1 MMTEAGTL
9 EVMRP
14 TELGSRRSQ
23 PHGQRAADGRGDIAG
38 HGLRQ
43 NGGTL
48 ENHERDDRAGRKA
61 PHGNHDHRFVLG
73 LVAQRVKKLVTILDE
88 AQHKL
93 VVRVVVFGLQ
103 QNGETPVMEGK
114 AGEMLKQLE
123 ESKTTAIKQK
133 VADDIR
139 AQFGFQ

>member
-1 MMTEAGTL
+1 MVKELRTVVETL
-9 EVMRP
+9 QAMDCVKMAERLKTMSAMIVQDEKHLTEVM
-14 TELGSRRSQ
+14 TTVSLQE
-23 PHGQRAADGRGDIAG
+23 
-38 HGLRQ
+38 
-43 NGGTL
+43 
-48 ENHERDDRAGRKA
+48 
-61 PHGNHDHRFVLG
+61 